1 MMGDA
6 YLWFP
11 TASGH
16 KGAGSAQA
24 GARSRTVRRKHMV
37 EGKVLRRAVFLDR
50 DGTLNKDVGYV
61 HRKEDWQWLPGV
73 AEALKRLRAVGYVL
87 VVVSNQSGIAR
98 GMYDREALRLLEE
111 WVNAE
116 LSAKNAAIDAW
127 YYCPHLPEITGHC
140 ECRKPEPGLLLQAA
154 RDLELDLANS
164 WMIGDRVRDVQ
175 AGIAAGCQSILLHP
189 EGSDNSDDD
198 DVPDGVAVVPH
209 LPAATVR
216 ILAPRMRQLRAARML
231 EKMKE

>member
-1 MMGDA
+1 
-6 YLWFP
+6 
-11 TASGH
+11 
-16 KGAGSAQA
+16 
-24 GARSRTVRRKHMV
+24 MV

-98 GMYDREALRLLEE
+98 GMYDRESLRLLEE

-116 LSAKNAAIDAW
+116 LAAKNAAIDAW
-127 YYCPHLPEITGHC
+127 YYCPHLPEITGPC

-154 RDLELDLANS
+154 RDLDLDLANS

-175 AGIAAGCQSILLHP
+175 AGLAAGCQSILLHP

>member
-1 MMGDA
+1 
-6 YLWFP
+6 
-11 TASGH
+11 
-16 KGAGSAQA
+16 
-24 GARSRTVRRKHMV
+24 MV

-98 GMYDREALRLLEE
+98 GMYDRESLRLLEE

-116 LSAKNAAIDAW
+116 LAAKNAAIDAW
-127 YYCPHLPEITGHC
+127 YYCPHLPEITGPC

-154 RDLELDLANS
+154 RDLELDLSNS
-164 WMIGDRVRDVQ
+164 WMIGDRVRDVK
-175 AGIAAGCQSILLHP
+175 AGLAAGCQSILLHP

-209 LPAATVR
+209 LPAAAVR

>member
-1 MMGDA
+1 
-6 YLWFP
+6 
-11 TASGH
+11 
-16 KGAGSAQA
+16 
-24 GARSRTVRRKHMV
+24 MV

-98 GMYDREALRLLEE
+98 GMYDREALRQLEE

-116 LSAKNAAIDAW
+116 LAAKNAAIDAW
-127 YYCPHLPEITGHC
+127 YYCPHLPEITGPC

-175 AGIAAGCQSILLHP
+175 AGIAAGCSSVLLRPPVGAYESDVPVP
-189 EGSDNSDDD
+189 EG
-198 DVPDGVAVVPH
+198 VKVVPH
-209 LPAATVR
+209 LPAAGVH
-216 ILAPRMRQLRAARML
+216 ILAPEMRAHRLTKLPGGSCGGACPGRTAPQDG
-231 EKMKE
+231 KNSS

>member
-1 MMGDA
+1 
-6 YLWFP
+6 
-11 TASGH
+11 
-16 KGAGSAQA
+16 
-24 GARSRTVRRKHMV
+24 MV
-37 EGKVLRRAVFLDR
+37 EGKVLRRAVFFDR

>member
-1 MMGDA
+1 
-6 YLWFP
+6 
-11 TASGH
+11 
-16 KGAGSAQA
+16 
-24 GARSRTVRRKHMV
+24 MV

>member
-1 MMGDA
+1 
-6 YLWFP
+6 
-11 TASGH
+11 
-16 KGAGSAQA
+16 
-24 GARSRTVRRKHMV
+24 MV

-111 WVNAE
+111 CVNAE

>member
-1 MMGDA
+1 
-6 YLWFP
+6 
-11 TASGH
+11 
-16 KGAGSAQA
+16 
-24 GARSRTVRRKHMV
+24 MV

-154 RDLELDLANS
+154 RDLELDLPNS

>member
-1 MMGDA
+1 
-6 YLWFP
+6 
-11 TASGH
+11 
-16 KGAGSAQA
+16 
-24 GARSRTVRRKHMV
+24 MV

-111 WVNAE
+111 WVNEE
-116 LSAKNAAIDAW
+116 LAAKNAAIDAW
-127 YYCPHLPEITGHC
+127 YYCPHLPEITGPC

-154 RDLELDLANS
+154 RDLDLDLANS

-175 AGIAAGCQSILLHP
+175 AGLAAGCQSILLHP

>member
-1 MMGDA
+1 
-6 YLWFP
+6 
-11 TASGH
+11 
-16 KGAGSAQA
+16 
-24 GARSRTVRRKHMV
+24 MV

-98 GMYDREALRLLEE
+98 GMYDREALRQLEE
-111 WVNAE
+111 WVNVE
-116 LSAKNAAIDAW
+116 LAAKNAAIDAW
-127 YYCPHLPEITGHC
+127 YYCPHLPEITGPC

-154 RDLELDLANS
+154 RDLDIDLANS

-175 AGIAAGCQSILLHP
+175 AGLAAGCQSILLHP

>member
-1 MMGDA
+1 
-6 YLWFP
+6 
-11 TASGH
+11 
-16 KGAGSAQA
+16 
-24 GARSRTVRRKHMV
+24 MV

-116 LSAKNAAIDAW
+116 LTAKNAAIDAW
-127 YYCPHLPEITGHC
+127 YYCPHLPEITGPC
-140 ECRKPEPGLLLQAA
+140 ECRKPGPGLLLQAA
-154 RDLELDLANS
+154 RDLDLDLANS

-175 AGIAAGCQSILLHP
+175 AGLAAGCQSILLHP

>member
-1 MMGDA
+1 MG
-6 YLWFP
+6 
-11 TASGH
+11 
-16 KGAGSAQA
+16 
-24 GARSRTVRRKHMV
+24 

-98 GMYDREALRLLEE
+98 GMYDSEALRQLEE
-111 WVNAE
+111 WVNTE
-116 LSAKNAAIDAW
+116 LATKNAAIDAW
-127 YYCPHLPEITGHC
+127 YYCPHLPEVTGPC
-140 ECRKPEPGLLLQAA
+140 ECRKPEPGLILQAA

-164 WMIGDRVRDVQ
+164 WMIGDRVRDVK
-175 AGIAAGCQSILLHP
+175 AGLAAGCQSILLLP

-231 EKMKE
+231 EKMKD

>member
-1 MMGDA
+1 
-6 YLWFP
+6 
-11 TASGH
+11 
-16 KGAGSAQA
+16 
-24 GARSRTVRRKHMV
+24 MV

-98 GMYDREALRLLEE
+98 GMFDREALRQLED
-111 WVNAE
+111 WVNTE
-116 LSAKNAAIDAW
+116 LAAKNAAIDAW
-127 YYCPHLPEITGHC
+127 YYCPHLPEITGPC

-154 RDLELDLANS
+154 RDLDLDLANS

-175 AGIAAGCQSILLHP
+175 AGLAAGCQSILLHP

>member
-1 MMGDA
+1 
-6 YLWFP
+6 
-11 TASGH
+11 
-16 KGAGSAQA
+16 
-24 GARSRTVRRKHMV
+24 MV

-111 WVNAE
+111 WVNEE
-116 LSAKNAAIDAW
+116 LAAKNAAIDAW

-154 RDLELDLANS
+154 RDLELDLTNS

-175 AGIAAGCQSILLHP
+175 AGLAAGCQSILLHP

>member
-1 MMGDA
+1 
-6 YLWFP
+6 
-11 TASGH
+11 
-16 KGAGSAQA
+16 
-24 GARSRTVRRKHMV
+24 MV

-111 WVNAE
+111 WVNEE
-116 LSAKNAAIDAW
+116 LAAKNAAIDAW
-127 YYCPHLPEITGHC
+127 YYCPHLPEITGPC

-154 RDLELDLANS
+154 RDLDLDLANS

-175 AGIAAGCQSILLHP
+175 AGLAAGCQSILLHP
-189 EGSDNSDDD
+189 EDSDNSDDD

>member
-1 MMGDA
+1 
-6 YLWFP
+6 
-11 TASGH
+11 
-16 KGAGSAQA
+16 
-24 GARSRTVRRKHMV
+24 MV

-111 WVNAE
+111 WVNEE
-116 LSAKNAAIDAW
+116 LAAKNAAIDAW
-127 YYCPHLPEITGHC
+127 YYCPHQAEITGPC
-140 ECRKPEPGLLLQAA
+140 ECRKPGPGLLLQAA
-154 RDLELDLANS
+154 RDLDLDLANS

-175 AGIAAGCQSILLHP
+175 AGLAAGCQSILLHP

>member
-1 MMGDA
+1 
-6 YLWFP
+6 
-11 TASGH
+11 
-16 KGAGSAQA
+16 
-24 GARSRTVRRKHMV
+24 MV

-127 YYCPHLPEITGHC
+127 YYCPHLPEITGPC

-154 RDLELDLANS
+154 RDLDLDLANS

-175 AGIAAGCQSILLHP
+175 AGLAAGCQSILLHP

>member
-1 MMGDA
+1 
-6 YLWFP
+6 
-11 TASGH
+11 
-16 KGAGSAQA
+16 
-24 GARSRTVRRKHMV
+24 MV

-116 LSAKNAAIDAW
+116 LAAKNAAIDAW
-127 YYCPHLPEITGHC
+127 SYCPHLPEIPGPC
-140 ECRKPEPGLLLQAA
+140 ECRKPGPGLLLQAA
-154 RDLELDLANS
+154 RDLDLDLANS

-175 AGIAAGCQSILLHP
+175 AGLAAGCQSILLHP

>member
-1 MMGDA
+1 
-6 YLWFP
+6 
-11 TASGH
+11 
-16 KGAGSAQA
+16 
-24 GARSRTVRRKHMV
+24 MV

-127 YYCPHLPEITGHC
+127 YYCPHLPEITGPC
-140 ECRKPEPGLLLQAA
+140 ECRKPGPGLLLQAA
-154 RDLELDLANS
+154 RDLDLDLANS

-175 AGIAAGCQSILLHP
+175 AGLAAGCQSILLHP